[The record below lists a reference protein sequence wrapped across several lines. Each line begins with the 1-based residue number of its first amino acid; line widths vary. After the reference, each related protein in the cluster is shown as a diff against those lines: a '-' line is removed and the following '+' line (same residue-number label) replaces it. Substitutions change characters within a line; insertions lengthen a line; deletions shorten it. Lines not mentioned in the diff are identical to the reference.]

1 MARAICTQLQSHGH
15 KVSIFSGTLR
25 DSEPLLSSSLDEGFV
40 AVSPLCE
47 RFPLSSLWSW
57 KLIPELNRKIK
68 EVDIVHIH
76 FARDLIPITA
86 AIICIFQKKKYV
98 SQTHGMIVEDKRLV
112 TKVLDKALVV
122 YLLSKARINF
132 VSNEFEKLRIIRVTN
147 KLRLKILQ
155 NGVSIPKTVTSTLPS
170 SVLKVAF
177 CSRLH
182 PQKGIDKFLELVES
196 QKNEKVEF
204 EVFGSDGGDLWKI
217 DEYLQS
223 ENYNPK
229 FFYRGVLKPN
239 EVLGELSKLDILVL
253 PSFNENFP
261 MIVLEALSV
270 GACVLVMPSCG
281 IAKELSLF
289 DKDFVSQSEST
300 DGLIKTFERLKEKMP
315 SMEKSSVIQF
325 CQETFSVEKV
335 CEGLEDDYYGVLRSS

>member
-1 MARAICTQLQSHGH
+1 MARATCAQLQSYGH

-25 DSEPLLSSSLDEGFV
+25 DSEPLSSSSLDEEFI

-76 FARDLIPITA
+76 FARDLIPIMA

-98 SQTHGMIVEDKRLV
+98 SQTHGMVVQDKRLV
-112 TKVLDKALVV
+112 TKVIDKTLVI
-122 YLLSKARINF
+122 YLLSKARINL
-132 VSNEFEKLRIIRVTN
+132 VLNEFEKSRIIQVTD
-147 KLRLKILQ
+147 KLQLKILQ
-155 NGVSIPKTVTSTLPS
+155 NGVSVPRTMTSKLPS

-196 QKNEKVEF
+196 QKNAKVEF

-217 DEYLQS
+217 HEYMQLKGS
-223 ENYNPK
+223 NPK
-229 FFYRGVLKPN
+229 FSYRGVLKPN
-239 EVLGELSKLDILVL
+239 EVLGELSKVDIMVL

-261 MIVLEALSV
+261 MVVLEALSV
-270 GACVLVMPSCG
+270 GVCVLVMPSCG

-300 DGLIKTFERLKEKMP
+300 YGLIRTFERLKEKMVE
-315 SMEKSSVIQF
+315 MERSSIIEF
-325 CQETFSVEKV
+325 CRETFSVEKV
-335 CEGLEDDYYGVLRSS
+335 CQDLEETYFSVLKRS